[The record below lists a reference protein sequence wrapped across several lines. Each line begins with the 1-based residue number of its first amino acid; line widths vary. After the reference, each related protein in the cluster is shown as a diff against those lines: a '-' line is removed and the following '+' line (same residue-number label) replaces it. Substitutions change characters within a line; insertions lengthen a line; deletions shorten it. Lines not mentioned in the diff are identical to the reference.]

1 MSSMSLN
8 LFPVSLELIQNSA
21 EWMSNLNCY
30 FQHVLLC
37 SEFHLPLFC
46 PITELDSVFLTSI
59 CIDLGT
65 KIVLFS
71 QQISAPRYLSPSSRV
86 LTNIL
91 EDTTLVLIADS
102 PLLTLFHA
110 ESWSLIL
117 LLSLNP
123 LVTCD

>member
-37 SEFHLPLFC
+37 SEVHLPLIC